1 MHLSSL
7 WTRVG
12 DRHAIAA
19 TNYKTN
25 TLHATPPQTRQ
36 RPPINIER
44 RQPDAERDRA
54 VSRKQRRRLLGRDIR
69 SELRREDRHAIKV
82 LGRDA

>member
-1 MHLSSL
+1 M
-7 WTRVG
+7 WWETRFNQTESDG
-12 DRHAIAA
+12 YKAI
-19 TNYKTN
+19 TH
-25 TLHATPPQTRQ
+25 LHAPPQRSK

-54 VSRKQRRRLLGRDIR
+54 ISRKQRRRRLGRDIGR
-69 SELRREDRHAIKV
+69 ELRREDSHSVKV

>member
-1 MHLSSL
+1 MKPVLIRASRQ
-7 WTRVG
+7 TE
-12 DRHAIAA
+12 
-19 TNYKTN
+19 YKPKTQ
-25 TLHATPPQTRQ
+25 LHAAPPQTRQ

-54 VSRKQRRRLLGRDIR
+54 VATKQRRRRLGRDIR
-69 SELRREDRHAIKV
+69 SELRREDRHSIEV